1 MQGPGDHLMN
11 LFSFLLPHTRV
22 PGAPHNP
29 EALVCSYCRSC
40 TSSDAIVL
48 PHKTDPTCFA
58 SWALLACSVTV
69 ARHQQ
74 TKLYATPSQSHSCIS
89 T

>member
-29 EALVCSYCRSC
+29 EALVRA
-40 TSSDAIVL
+40 TVL
-48 PHKTDPTCFA
+48 IRHKL
-58 SWALLACSVTV
+58 S
-69 ARHQQ
+69 R
-74 TKLYATPSQSHSCIS
+74 
-89 T
+89 